1 VEQLA
6 PGSSTYTRQPDRRE
20 LAATTVIALS
30 LAEASVKVR
39 SGPPSDDADDIA
51 AGDRWA
57 GVLPVHSVFGAPESC
72 PTTVQVGEP
81 VPEHVTNRE
90 RPRLGQRS
98 AE

>member
-1 VEQLA
+1 MEQLA
-6 PGSSTYTRQPDRRE
+6 PASWTYTRQPDRRE
-20 LAATTVIALS
+20 VAATTVIALS

-39 SGPPSDDADDIA
+39 SGLPGDDADDIA
-51 AGDRWA
+51 AADRWA
-57 GVLPVHSVFGAPESC
+57 GVLPVHLVFGTPESG
-72 PTTVQVGEP
+72 PTVPVGEP

>member
-1 VEQLA
+1 MEQLA
-6 PGSSTYTRQPDRRE
+6 PASWTYTRQPDRRE
-20 LAATTVIALS
+20 LAATTVIASS
-30 LAEASVKVR
+30 LAEASVTVR

-57 GVLPVHSVFGAPESC
+57 GVLPVHLVFGTPESG
-72 PTTVQVGEP
+72 PTVPVDEP